1 MKTTDEHRY
10 QSTKAYCSCFL
21 LVPVLK
27 LEQLLLSLSVE
38 EKVLMMAMVND
49 TQAVTAVDPL
59 RILLKSSNL

>member
-1 MKTTDEHRY
+1 MKTTDEHGY

-21 LVPVLK
+21 LVLK

>member
-1 MKTTDEHRY
+1 MKTTDEHGY

-49 TQAVTAVDPL
+49 SQAVTAVDPL